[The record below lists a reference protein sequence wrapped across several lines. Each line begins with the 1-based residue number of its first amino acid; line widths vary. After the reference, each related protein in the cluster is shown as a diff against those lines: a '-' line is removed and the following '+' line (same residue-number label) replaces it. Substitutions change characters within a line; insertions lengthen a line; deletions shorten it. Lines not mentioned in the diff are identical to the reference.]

1 MWRGCRQASVLSLR
15 DSSSCGPGGS
25 AAGGHMTRPSA
36 APGASLGLPGASWAL
51 ASVGGALLQQ
61 VVALRPRR
69 GLEPYPTSR
78 GGQAWGKHHTQ
89 TPHPPHPRPGE
100 PLQELPMVLG
110 TPASAVASCAQTP
123 ALSRCCPSASCT
135 AGLAGWPGR
144 SFVSGGDATEVQCT
158 GAPTLI
164 VEAQGGAE
172 GAGPPSA
179 AFGVKPSLIRKP

>member
-36 APGASLGLPGASWAL
+36 APGASLGFPGASWAL

-89 TPHPPHPRPGE
+89 TPHPPPPPTRRAFARASYGPGNSCLCCSFLCSDTC
-100 PLQELPMVLG
+100 PLSL
-110 TPASAVASCAQTP
+110 
-123 ALSRCCPSASCT
+123 LSLSLLHCWSGR
-135 AGLAGWPGR
+135 LAREKFCVWRGRHRSSVHWGSHSNCGSTGR
-144 SFVSGGDATEVQCT
+144 SRGCRSPKCC
-158 GAPTLI
+158 LWC
-164 VEAQGGAE
+164 
-172 GAGPPSA
+172 
-179 AFGVKPSLIRKP
+179 

>member
-1 MWRGCRQASVLSLR
+1 MGEAS
-15 DSSSCGPGGS
+15 
-25 AAGGHMTRPSA
+25 
-36 APGASLGLPGASWAL
+36 
-51 ASVGGALLQQ
+51 
-61 VVALRPRR
+61 
-69 GLEPYPTSR
+69 PT
-78 GGQAWGKHHTQ
+78 
-89 TPHPPHPRPGE
+89 PPGE

-144 SFVSGGDATEVQCT
+144 SFVSGVDATEAQCT

-172 GAGPPSA
+172 GAGAPSA
-179 AFGVKPSLIRKP
+179 ALGVKPSLIRKP